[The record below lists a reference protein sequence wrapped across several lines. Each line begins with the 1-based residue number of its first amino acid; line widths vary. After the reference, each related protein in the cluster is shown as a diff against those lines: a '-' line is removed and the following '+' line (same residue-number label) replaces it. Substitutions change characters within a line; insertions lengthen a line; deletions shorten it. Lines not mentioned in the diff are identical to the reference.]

1 MSDNNIKTATA
12 RKSSDKVS
20 KAVNEAL
27 KAALE
32 QAQMEFV
39 PLSSLVI
46 SPLNV
51 RTVPYTAKEVRQ
63 TADSIHAIGLLQN
76 LVIHALPEGMNGV
89 AAGGKRLTSLNL
101 LLEEGKMT
109 SDTLIAVKRLPD
121 DLARA
126 ASITENSDHKVMHP
140 AEQIVGFR
148 DLAAE
153 GKTEAQIGA
162 LFGYSSRHVQRCL
175 KMANLAPSLLK
186 LLAQD
191 EITLDICQALCL
203 EDDQQRQV
211 EVWESAKNTYYSPSA
226 SVVKNLIVQSE
237 VSILNNRLFAF
248 VGRET
253 YEAAG
258 GVVRE
263 DLFSGE
269 NGEGFV
275 DKSLLTTL
283 AEQKLAAAAQT
294 IQTQE
299 GWSWSLSRWNGITTR
314 GDDRTAYCFLDEPEP
329 VYAEGEEAAQGVLIE
344 QRDALETE
352 EDDAVYQEQIDAI
365 EERAI
370 SRGWTEEQKASGGVV
385 VSYDNGYQHIQRGV
399 FRLEPVETPV
409 TQDENVV
416 TLVKETP
423 KAVDQA
429 PATLVTALSSERT
442 LAVQAALSQQ
452 PHVGL
457 AMLTWKYCL
466 AAFGKMGKASP
477 LKAHMTVERE
487 KLVTASLSGEQGKA
501 FQWLE
506 QEKERVLSTFPEDWT
521 AHFTWL
527 LDWQQADV
535 SMLLGFCVAFGIDG
549 VQARLYGKTEDS
561 ALDALESTLNFDLR
575 DWWQPT
581 AAGYFCKI
589 SKDQIVDVLN
599 QNGLSGVAV
608 EAAKLKRGEAAV
620 LAEKAIGETRW
631 VPEWMK
637 APVTDTQTSQSDI
650 PSTDATANAA

>member
-1 MSDNNIKTATA
+1 MSDNNTKAA
-12 RKSSDKVS
+12 AAKKSSDKVS

-76 LVIHALPEGMNGV
+76 LVIHSLPEGMNGV

-109 SDTLIAVKRLPD
+109 PDTLIAVKRLPD
-121 DLARA
+121 ELARA
-126 ASITENSDHKVMHP
+126 ASIIENSDHKVMHP

-175 KMANLAPSLLK
+175 KMASLAPALLK

-191 EITLDICQALCL
+191 EITVDICQALCL
-203 EDDQQRQV
+203 EDDPQRQV
-211 EVWESAKNTYYSPSA
+211 EVWESAKSNYYTPS
-226 SVVKNLIVQSE
+226 VNVIKNMIVQSE
-237 VSILNNRLFAF
+237 VSILNNRLFSF
-248 VGRET
+248 VGRDT

-258 GVVRE
+258 GLVRE
-263 DLFSGE
+263 DLFSSE
-269 NGEGFV
+269 NGEGFA

-283 AEQKLAAAAQT
+283 AEQKLAAAAQA
-294 IQTQE
+294 IETQE
-299 GWSWSLSRWNGITTR
+299 GWSWSLSRWNGITSR
-314 GDDRTAYCFLDEPEP
+314 GDDRTAYRLLEAPEP
-329 VYAEGEEAAQGVLIE
+329 VYVEGEEAAQEVLIE
-344 QRDALETE
+344 QRDALEND
-352 EDDAVYQEQIDAI
+352 EDVSVYQEKIDAI
-365 EERAI
+365 EECAI

-385 VSYDNGYQHIQRGV
+385 VSYNNGYLHIQRGV
-399 FRLEPVETPV
+399 CKLEPVETP
-409 TQDENVV
+409 EEKVV
-416 TLVKETP
+416 TLVNETP
-423 KAVDQA
+423 KAVDQVS
-429 PATLVTALSSERT
+429 ATLVTAMSSERT

-466 AAFGKMGKASP
+466 AAFGKLGKASP
-477 LKAHMTVERE
+477 LRVNMTVERGT
-487 KLVTASLSGEQGKA
+487 LVTASLSGDQGKA

-521 AHFTWL
+521 ASFTWL

-549 VQARLYGKTEDS
+549 VQERIYGKTKES
-561 ALDALESTLNFDLR
+561 ALDSLESTLNFDLR

-620 LAEKAIGETRW
+620 LAEEAIGETRW

-637 APVTDTQTSQSDI
+637 APVTETQAEQNEL
-650 PSTDATANAA
+650 PSTDTTANAA

>member
-1 MSDNNIKTATA
+1 MSDNNTKAA
-12 RKSSDKVS
+12 AVKKSSDKVS

-27 KAALE
+27 KTALE

-76 LVIHALPEGMNGV
+76 LVIHSLPEGMNGV
-89 AAGGKRLTSLNL
+89 AAGGKRLTSLNM
-101 LLEEGKMT
+101 LLEEGNMT
-109 SDTLIAVKRLPD
+109 PDTLIAVKRLPD
-121 DLARA
+121 ELARA
-126 ASITENSDHKVMHP
+126 ASIIENSDHKVMHP

-175 KMANLAPSLLK
+175 KMASLAPALLK

-211 EVWESAKNTYYSPSA
+211 EVWESAKNNYYSPS
-226 SVVKNLIVQSE
+226 VNVIKNMIVQSE

-248 VGRET
+248 VGRDT

-258 GVVRE
+258 GLVRE

-269 NGEGFV
+269 NGEGFA

-283 AEQKLAAAAQT
+283 AEQKLAAAAQA

-299 GWSWSLSRWNGITTR
+299 GWSWSLSRWSGITSR
-314 GDDRTAYCFLDEPEP
+314 GDDRTAYRLLDAPDP

-344 QRDALETE
+344 QRDALETD
-352 EDDAVYQEQIDAI
+352 EDDSVYQEQIDAI

-370 SRGWTEEQKASGGVV
+370 SRGWTKEQKASGGVV
-385 VSYDNGYQHIQRGV
+385 VSYNNGYMHIQRGV
-399 FRLEPVETPV
+399 CKLEPVETPV
-409 TQDENVV
+409 ENVV
-416 TLVKETP
+416 TLVNETP
-423 KAVDQA
+423 KAVDQVS
-429 PATLVTALSSERT
+429 ATLVTAMSSERT

-466 AAFGKMGKASP
+466 AAFGKLGKASP
-477 LKAHMTVERE
+477 LRVNMTVERGT
-487 KLVTASLSGEQGKA
+487 LVTASLSGDEGKA

-521 AHFTWL
+521 ASFTWL

-549 VQARLYGKTEDS
+549 VQDRLYGKTKDS
-561 ALDALESTLNFDLR
+561 ALDSLESTLNFDLR

-608 EAAKLKRGEAAV
+608 EAAKLKRSEAAV

-637 APVTDTQTSQSDI
+637 APVTETETAQDEL
-650 PSTDATANAA
+650 PSTDTTANAA

>member
-1 MSDNNIKTATA
+1 MSDNNTKAATVK
-12 RKSSDKVS
+12 KSSDKVS

-46 SPLNV
+46 SPMNV

-76 LVIHALPEGMNGV
+76 LVIHSLPEGMNGV
-89 AAGGKRLTSLNL
+89 AAGGKRLTSLNM
-101 LLEEGKMT
+101 LLEEGNMT
-109 SDTLIAVKRLPD
+109 PDTLIAVKRLPD
-121 DLARA
+121 ELARA
-126 ASITENSDHKVMHP
+126 ASIIENSDHKVMHP

-175 KMANLAPSLLK
+175 KMASLAPALLK

-211 EVWESAKNTYYSPSA
+211 EVWESAKSNYYSPS
-226 SVVKNLIVQSE
+226 VNVIKNMIVQSE

-248 VGRET
+248 VGRDT

-258 GVVRE
+258 GLVRE

-269 NGEGFV
+269 NGEGFA

-283 AEQKLAAAAQT
+283 AEQKLAAAAQA

-299 GWSWSLSRWNGITTR
+299 GWSWSLSRWSGITSR
-314 GDDRTAYCFLDEPEP
+314 GDDRTAYRLLDAPDP

-344 QRDALETE
+344 QRDALETD
-352 EDDAVYQEQIDAI
+352 EDDSVYQEQIDAI

-385 VSYDNGYQHIQRGV
+385 VSYNNGYMHIQRGV
-399 FRLEPVETPV
+399 CKLEPVETPV
-409 TQDENVV
+409 ENVV
-416 TLVKETP
+416 TLVNETP
-423 KAVDQA
+423 KAVDQVS
-429 PATLVTALSSERT
+429 ATLVTAMSSERT

-452 PHVGL
+452 PNVGL
-457 AMLTWKYCL
+457 ALLTWKYCL
-466 AAFGKMGKASP
+466 AAFGKLGKASP
-477 LKAHMTVERE
+477 LRVNMTVERGT
-487 KLVTASLSGEQGKA
+487 LVTASLSGDEGKA

-521 AHFTWL
+521 ASFTWL

-549 VQARLYGKTEDS
+549 VQDRIYGKTKDS
-561 ALDALESTLNFDLR
+561 ALDSLESTLNFDLR

-608 EAAKLKRGEAAV
+608 EAAKLKRSEAAV

-637 APVTDTQTSQSDI
+637 APVTETETAQNEL
-650 PSTDATANAA
+650 PSTDTTANAA